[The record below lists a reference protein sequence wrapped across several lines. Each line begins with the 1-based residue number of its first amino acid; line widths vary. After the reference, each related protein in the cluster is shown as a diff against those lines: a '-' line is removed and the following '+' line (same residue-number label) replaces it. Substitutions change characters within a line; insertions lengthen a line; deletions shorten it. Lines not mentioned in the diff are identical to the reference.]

1 MDLSLFAATPCMFVA
16 FSTETTPSGGIVVAS
31 YDVAAKNENCVKRS
45 SSHPMTLQQE
55 NEISK
60 YLLFRAKGIEFFLE
74 RFIISFLR
82 INGVENG

>member
-1 MDLSLFAATPCMFVA
+1 MVIEGQSWRLRVTTFVPSSLSIDISVYIGKVDVCMFVA

-31 YDVAAKNENCVKRS
+31 YDVAAKNENCFKRS

-60 YLLFRAKGIEFFLE
+60 Y
-74 RFIISFLR
+74 
-82 INGVENG
+82 